1 MADSKFNNGMEYKQH
16 ENSRLAIHNIGVD
29 MQLNNFKRT
38 IKMAQI
44 KALWILVD
52 FLGGSF
58 TIMGI
63 VANIDNIKSVILAI
77 LAIAFLMIRGFFY
90 IKKNQQEVR
99 DKEIDLWNKEEDKRE
114 RMKKNGLKK

>member
-1 MADSKFNNGMEYKQH
+1 MEYKQH
-16 ENSRLAIHNIGVD
+16 ESSRVAVHNIGVD

-52 FLGGSF
+52 FLTGSF

-63 VANIDNIKSVILAI
+63 IANFDNIKAWILFATS
-77 LAIAFLMIRGFFY
+77 LTFLLIRGIVY
-90 IKKNQQEVR
+90 VVQKKQAIR
-99 DKEIDLWNKEEDKRE
+99 DKELDIWEKEQDKLDRIK
-114 RMKKNGLKK
+114 RNNRFKN

>member
-1 MADSKFNNGMEYKQH
+1 
-16 ENSRLAIHNIGVD
+16 